1 MMLHAKHRAN
11 AAQQQDREEREFLIG
26 GGGHKEPAPIPT
38 PPSSGN
44 GGGGGFL
51 NLRSSSSR
59 RKTGS
64 AVVAK
69 AHPDDIERVSL
80 LGGGGGGDGGGG
92 GPLRPPKNAFRIA
105 SAKRRARQA
114 VLNPPWTLSRM
125 MKYLSLM
132 LVSCSATFWL
142 LHKENKVVHW
152 DEYHKIL
159 EPDGT
164 KEKRC
169 FVSDNIIFGSTIH
182 DETSRYGPLESDL
195 YFFYALNVVG
205 TISRHWRHSLYLPRS
220 QQTAGKH
227 HVRIVEQSSS
237 KYGPYCRARTVRLGC
252 CFLWG

>member
-11 AAQQQDREEREFLIG
+11 AAHQQDREERESLIG
-26 GGGHKEPAPIPT
+26 GGGHKEPTPIPT

-44 GGGGGFL
+44 GGGAGGFF
-51 NLRSSSSR
+51 NLRSSSFK
-59 RKTGS
+59 RKTGGT
-64 AVVAK
+64 VVAK

-80 LGGGGGGDGGGG
+80 LGGGGSDGSG

-114 VLNPPWTLSRM
+114 ALNPPCTLSRM

-169 FVSDNIIFGSTIH
+169 FVSDNIIFGLT
-182 DETSRYGPLESDL
+182 TM
-195 YFFYALNVVG
+195 
-205 TISRHWRHSLYLPRS
+205 RHLDMGLSNLTYL
-220 QQTAGKH
+220 
-227 HVRIVEQSSS
+227 
-237 KYGPYCRARTVRLGC
+237 
-252 CFLWG
+252 F